1 MAKIFF
7 DADIIFSLCY
17 SKNSQSGANKVIA
30 FAHGNKIDL
39 LTSSLVVEEVR
50 RNLPRG
56 LLSRLG
62 ELLDLFRFSIIKTVD
77 YDLSNKLADVVDE
90 KDAHV
95 LAATIQSQ
103 SNYLLTFNKR
113 HFLTEKFKKLN
124 LKLQIMDPKDYI
136 EKVIF
141 MST

>member
-1 MAKIFF
+1 MVKIFF
-7 DADIIFSLCY
+7 DADVIFSLCY
-17 SKNSQSGANKVIA
+17 SNNSQSGANKVIA

-39 LTSSLVVEEVR
+39 LTSYLVIEEVK
-50 RNLPRG
+50 RNLPSA

-62 ELLDLFRFSIIKTVD
+62 ELLELFRFSIIETVD
-77 YDLSNKLADVVDE
+77 YDLFNKLADVVNE

-95 LAATIQSQ
+95 LAAVIQSQ

-113 HFLTEKFKKLN
+113 HFLTAKFKKLN
-124 LKLQIMDPKDYI
+124 LKLQVMNPKDYI

-141 MST
+141 EST